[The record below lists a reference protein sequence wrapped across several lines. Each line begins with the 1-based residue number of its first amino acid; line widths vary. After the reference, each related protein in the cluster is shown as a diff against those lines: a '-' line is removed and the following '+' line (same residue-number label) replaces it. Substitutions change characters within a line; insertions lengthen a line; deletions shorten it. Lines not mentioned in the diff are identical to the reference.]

1 MFRTALATL
10 VLSAVAAAQCST
22 LTATTSA
29 AGLTLSLTGA
39 SPMSIA
45 VAVIGE
51 TAGTTSIPVG
61 ATTLDLGLAM
71 PFTPFPIGFTGPTG
85 DASTLI
91 RIPRNLPLTNLL
103 AQGVAISF
111 GTPSPSNPMPTLSFC
126 TSNVASFTVGG

>member
-1 MFRTALATL
+1 MLRSAIAAL
-10 VLSAVAAAQCST
+10 VLGVAATAQCST
-22 LTATTSA
+22 LTATTSS
-29 AGLTLSLTGA
+29 AGLTLALTGA

-45 VAVIGE
+45 IAVIGE

-61 ATTLDLGLAM
+61 TTTLDLGLAM

-85 DASTLI
+85 DASTLL

-111 GTPSPSNPMPTLSFC
+111 GSVTSQNLSFC
-126 TSNVASFTVGG
+126 TSNVASFSVGG